1 MKAVI
6 IIDMPER
13 CDTCPVRHMG
23 LAYCNVGRFSTS
35 HYSSGKPV
43 DQSKRHPKCPA
54 RPLPMKMSAPTYRD
68 YDMRRD
74 ALNYYAGWNDC
85 IDRITGKSSE
95 ETGVRFYVWKGDGDD
110 EGRSS
115 QKE

>member
-6 IIDMPER
+6 IIDMPDR
-13 CDTCPVRHMG
+13 CDACQVRHMG
-23 LAYCNVGRFSTS
+23 LAYCNVGKFSTS
-35 HYSSGKPV
+35 HYASGKPV

-54 RPLPMKMSAPTYRD
+54 RPIPMKMSAPTYRD

-95 ETGVRFYVWKGDGDD
+95 EAGVMFKVWKGDGDD
-110 EGRSS
+110 
-115 QKE
+115 

>member
-1 MKAVI
+1 VKAVI

-35 HYSSGKPV
+35 HYASGKPV

-54 RPLPMKMSAPTYRD
+54 RPLPLHMPTPTFRD
-68 YDMRRD
+68 FDKYK
-74 ALNYYAGWNDC
+74 AAANYYAGWNDC
-85 IDRITGKSSE
+85 LNEITGGK
-95 ETGVRFYVWKGDGDD
+95 ET
-110 EGRSS
+110 
-115 QKE
+115 

>member
-35 HYSSGKPV
+35 HYASGKPV
-43 DQSKRHPKCPA
+43 DQTHRHPKCPL
-54 RPLPMKMSAPTYRD
+54 RLLPLKMSAPTYRD
-68 YDMRRD
+68 YDDYRD
-74 ALNYYAGWNDC
+74 AANYTAGWNHC
-85 IDRITGKSSE
+85 IEKIEGGGEKRNQELHRIK
-95 ETGVRFYVWKGDGDD
+95 
-110 EGRSS
+110 
-115 QKE
+115 

>member
-13 CDTCPVRHMG
+13 CDACQIRHMG
-23 LAYCNVGRFSTS
+23 LAYCNVGKFSTS
-35 HYSSGKPV
+35 HYASGKPV
-43 DQSKRHPKCPA
+43 DQTRRHPKCPA
-54 RPLPMKMSAPTYRD
+54 RPIPMKMSAPTYRD

>member
-13 CDTCPVRHMG
+13 CDTCQVRHMG

-35 HYSSGKPV
+35 HYASGKPV

-54 RPLPMKMSAPTYRD
+54 RPIPMKMSAPTYRD

-95 ETGVRFYVWKGDGDD
+95 ETGVMFKVWKGDGDD
-110 EGRSS
+110 
-115 QKE
+115 